1 MAFQLITISSHC
13 RVDQRPMAHPAQR
26 LPQNIL
32 LLPMSSNRTQSS
44 LKFLESCH
52 VRVRINGGSVWH
64 DVHKQEPFLIE
75 KHSSHNFSCRRNN
88 YDDCKYA
95 SSDYN
100 HDVSFKYLLALEI
113 ADDVPTFKVLVVGNS
128 GTGKTSL
135 ALRYV
140 HKYKG
145 ITKPAVGYDFFVK
158 SVKVG
163 DKTVMKMEL
172 WDLPGSDRSVL
183 LTRTMYR
190 KTDGVMIVFDITKRN
205 TLADVLWWKEDINR
219 KLIAMNK
226 TVPFILVGNKCD
238 LRKLNDESIEELRAY
253 STASGFDGFFL
264 TSAKDNIEV
273 SAAFDSLANMDFWLW
288 GYLKERVFLTH
299 PTTLLQLK
307 DAISQEIA
315 NIPRHYLQ
323 NAVHGVADR
332 MLYVEQENGGHLL
345 NVS

>member
-1 MAFQLITISSHC
+1 MPEELLVEGGRDNEASGGIISKGT
-13 RVDQRPMAHPAQR
+13 
-26 LPQNIL
+26 
-32 LLPMSSNRTQSS
+32 SSG
-44 LKFLESCH
+44 EE
-52 VRVRINGGSVWH
+52 G
-64 DVHKQEPFLIE
+64 IE
-75 KHSSHNFSCRRNN
+75 KPKKTS
-88 YDDCKYA
+88 
-95 SSDYN
+95 
-100 HDVSFKYLLALEI
+100 DVSVTITASNSATSVLEI
-113 ADDVPTFKVLVVGNS
+113 ADDVPTFKVLVVGNA

-145 ITKPAVGYDFFVK
+145 ITKPAVGYDFFLK

-172 WDLPGSDRSVL
+172 WDLPGSDRSAL

-273 SAAFDSLANMDFWLW
+273 SAAFDSLANMMLDRMV
-288 GYLKERVFLTH
+288 KA
-299 PTTLLQLK
+299 K
-307 DAISQEIA
+307 IDQEI
-315 NIPRHYLQ
+315 ITLHKSR
-323 NAVHGVADR
+323 R
-332 MLYVEQENGGHLL
+332 EFKFFCCW
-345 NVS
+345 